1 MLSHVTVGVSDLER
15 SGRFYDAVLGPMGWV
30 RRAVK
35 PDGGPPS
42 LCWHDPVTD
51 FPRFFAYMPFDGA
64 PASAGNGAMTAFL
77 APSQDAVVEAYQA
90 GLKSGGTDDGAPGLR
105 LNYGPTY
112 FGAYLRDPDGNKI
125 HVVHR
130 ADVTLR
136 RG

>member
-1 MLSHVTVGVSDLER
+1 MLSHVTVGVSELER
-15 SGRFYDAVLGPMGWV
+15 SGRFYDAVLSPMGWV

-64 PASAGNGAMTAFL
+64 PCSAGNGSMTAFL
-77 APSQDAVVEAYQA
+77 APSQEAVVAAYEA
-90 GLKSGGTDDGAPGLR
+90 GLKAGGTDDGAPGLR

-112 FGAYLRDPDGNKI
+112 FGAYLRDPDGNKV
-125 HVVHR
+125 HLVHR